1 MKKFLVNLLLTMA
14 VFIVVFWIAAL
25 VFNELGFWHI
35 FVAAFIASG
44 ILTTIR
50 KYIDRK

>member
-1 MKKFLVNLLLTMA
+1 MKKFFVNLLLTII
-14 VFIVVFWIAAL
+14 VFIGVFRMTDI

-44 ILTTIR
+44 ILTIIR

>member
-1 MKKFLVNLLLTMA
+1 MKKSFVNLLMTMA
-14 VFIVVFWIAAL
+14 VFIVVFWIAVL

-35 FVAAFIASG
+35 FVAVFIASG
-44 ILTTIR
+44 ILTIIR